1 MRSGRGVRKLVMDDD
16 AVGGTVVHLWSVRH
30 RHRTDGPCAE
40 VLSLTREGT
49 TATVRLVFRG
59 GEGRFV
65 PDGFLP
71 SGAVALGGSAAL
83 NLHEPGVVRA
93 FADEAGRRGLLHGP
107 AELDGWD
114 LFPQVA
120 ARRAA
125 DG

>member
-1 MRSGRGVRKLVMDDD
+1 MGSGRRLRKLAVNDDTAGE
-16 AVGGTVVHLWSVRH
+16 AVVYLWSVRH

-65 PDGFLP
+65 PDGLLP
-71 SGAVALGGSAAL
+71 SGAVALGQGTAL

-93 FADEAGRRGLLHGP
+93 FADAAGRRGLLHGP
-107 AELDGWD
+107 AELDGWA
-114 LFPQVA
+114 LFPEVA